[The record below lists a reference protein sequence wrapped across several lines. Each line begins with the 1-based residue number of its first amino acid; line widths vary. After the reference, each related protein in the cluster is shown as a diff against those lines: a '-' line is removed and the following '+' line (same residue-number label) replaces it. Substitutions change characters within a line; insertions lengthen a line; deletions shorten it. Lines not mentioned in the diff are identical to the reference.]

1 MASARTT
8 AGFVLSLGSLVLL
21 SGCGGGE
28 KTSSPAGSANSNAK
42 AARPDLE
49 LESAESAD
57 GNTTP
62 PAASIGS
69 VPKVELKEG
78 TPEWYLKQIQNVRGE
93 PMYQANGETPTLEE
107 LRNARSI
114 KNEKIIELAT
124 QIITLTHDRAE
135 QAEYFNVAIQEF
147 MEARLQNALQGD
159 AEDIEALYSD
169 AGSLQQRNPESEAA
183 MHATYALA
191 RFAHTNA
198 KRYASQDPR
207 WIIEFSK
214 QARLL
219 ASNFP
224 REEHKV
230 LPLLSSAAMT
240 CELHGDLEEAKA
252 CYALLAEKFPETQQ
266 GRQSVGV
273 LRRMQLEGK
282 PLEFAGPTP
291 DGGFIS
297 IDDFK
302 NKVVLIVFWSSES
315 QEFSEQLP
323 VIKEAY
329 EKYQKFGFEVVG
341 VCMDEDEP
349 ALNAWLEEHPLPW
362 KQIFFAEPEKRRWE
376 NPVAQYY
383 GIREIPTMW
392 LVDHK
397 GVVQHAKIAA
407 EQLDSPLRDLL
418 LALREDLKT
427 VSTSADVN
435 P

>member
-1 MASARTT
+1 MTSARKT
-8 AGFVLSLGSLVLL
+8 AGFVLSLGSLLLL

-28 KTSSPAGSANSNAK
+28 KSSSPAGNGDSNSK

-49 LESAESAD
+49 LETAESAD
-57 GNTTP
+57 GNTNP

-69 VPKVELKEG
+69 APKVELKEG
-78 TPEWYLKQIQNVRGE
+78 TPEWYLKQIQDVRLE
-93 PMYQANGETPTLEE
+93 PMYTAKGEAPTLEE

-124 QIITLTHDRAE
+124 QTIAITHDRAD
-135 QAEYFNVAIQEF
+135 QVEYFNVAIQEL

-159 AEDIEALYSD
+159 AEDIEALYGD
-169 AGSLQQRNPESEAA
+169 AGSLQQRNPESDAA

-224 REEHKV
+224 REELKV

-240 CELHGDLEEAKA
+240 CELHGNLEEAKA

-397 GVVQHAKIAA
+397 GVVQHAKLTA
-407 EQLDSPLRDLL
+407 EQLDSSLRDLL